1 MEVQTTGTVIA
12 IEITTENA
20 ATGLLVAIVYVLEQT
35 TQLQESFILWLT
47 AVGQFESPPLW
58 VVRGLNVSLLRE
70 ALVSQQTVS
79 IWHDSAS
86 SFVDMVEFGSHS

>member
-1 MEVQTTGTVIA
+1 MEVATTGTVID
-12 IEITTENA
+12 IQVTTENA
-20 ATGLLVAIVYVLEQT
+20 GLLVALVYVLEQT
-35 TQLQESFILWLT
+35 TQQQESFILWLT

-79 IWHDSAS
+79 IWHDSVS